1 MAKTKVTELTASTV
15 LSADDLAM
23 IVQDPGGTPSSTKM
37 TGTNLASSVRTL
49 NAGTMTGADAAN
61 VAGSNVIGGVALL
74 HIIPIADAAS
84 GDTNVTLTH
93 KTRVIDAWV
102 VLTAAGNAGN
112 TYTVKNAGNAIT
124 DAITPGATDTT
135 LKRAAVIDDANHE
148 IAAAGT
154 LRVSH
159 VRAGGSSAA
168 IVYVLGV
175 RVA

>member
-1 MAKTKVTELTASTV
+1 MTKKITWANV
-15 LSADDLAM
+15 
-23 IVQDPGGTPSSTKM
+23 
-37 TGTNLASSVRTL
+37 LASMAATFTGLYAAVVA
-49 NAGTMTGADAAN
+49 NA
-61 VAGSNVIGGVALL
+61 NVIGGLTVL
-74 HIIPIADAAS
+74 HRINIADAAS
-84 GDTNVTLTH
+84 GDTDVTLTH

-102 VLTAAGNAGN
+102 VLTASGNAGN

-124 DAITPGATDTT
+124 NAITPGATDTT
-135 LKRAAVIDDANHE
+135 LARAAVIDDANHE

-175 RVA
+175 RVS